1 MPSEVKSSE
10 RQFEVQWDP
19 HDPAEA
25 NIYPEVVAAIRD
37 QCPVAWSTGRWSV
50 HDSGFWLM
58 TRYKDVRA
66 AGLDWKLYSSAG
78 GAAPLQFD
86 LEVFRNGFLETDPP
100 MHTKMR
106 EAVTPFFLAP
116 ALERHEDGIRKIIEE
131 LIDDA
136 VAASPVDFVET
147 YALSLPSRIFF
158 ELFLHENPEEIR
170 FTIDIVRGLLKDMA
184 SAAELA
190 PKLQAWCAAALQK
203 RKDCGERD
211 DMVGVIAH
219 MGSDDFPVTDEMRVE
234 TLMLLIMAG
243 METTANGLGAVIHT
257 FATNP
262 DARRQMAD
270 ATPEQI
276 TKAVDEFLRFSSP
289 VPAAGRTLTEDAVV
303 HGCPMKKGER
313 VTLNWLSANHDPE
326 VFPNPDVLDLSRN
339 ASQHLAFGVGYHKCL
354 GMHLAKREMR
364 LTIEALSKL
373 RVFELV
379 PGAEINYRNGPARG
393 LMSLPV
399 ICAR

>member
-1 MPSEVKSSE
+1 MPSKVTSTDGH
-10 RQFEVQWDP
+10 FEVQWDP
-19 HDPAEA
+19 HDAAEA
-25 NIYPEVVAAIRD
+25 NSYPSVVAEIRE

-50 HDSGFWLM
+50 KDSGFWLM

-66 AGLDWKLYSSAG
+66 AGLDWKRFSSEG

-86 LEVFRNGFLETDPP
+86 LDVFRNGFLERDPP
-100 MHTKMR
+100 LHTKMR
-106 EAVTPFFLAP
+106 DAVSPFFLQP
-116 ALERHEDGIRKIIEE
+116 ALEQHEDGIRRIIEE

-136 VAASPVDFVET
+136 VRDSPVDFVES

-158 ELFLHENPEEIR
+158 ELFLHEDPAEIR
-170 FTIDIVRGLLKDMA
+170 YTIDIVRGLLKDMA

-190 PKLQAWCAAALQK
+190 PKLQAWCATAIAK
-203 RKDCGERD
+203 RQRAGRRD

-219 MGSDDFPVTDEMRVE
+219 MGDEDFIVTEAMRVE

-243 METTANGLGAVIHT
+243 METTANGLGAVIYT

-262 DARRQMAD
+262 EAMKKMAN
-270 ATPEQI
+270 ATPDQI
-276 TKAVDEFLRFSSP
+276 SKAADEFLRFSSP
-289 VPAAGRTLTEDAVV
+289 VPAAGRTLSEDAVI
-303 HGCPMKKGER
+303 HGCPMKKGDR
-313 VTLNWLSANHDPE
+313 VTLNWLAANHDPE
-326 VFPNPDVLDLSRN
+326 VFPNPDVLDLDRN

-354 GMHLAKREMR
+354 GMHLAKRELR

-373 RVFELV
+373 SRFELV
-379 PGAEINYRNGPARG
+379 PGTEINYRNGPARG